1 MKLYR
6 LRTLREN
13 RCAFEASGPALFTP
27 ARSALGSE
35 WPRSPSPSLTGCAPS
50 APGTSPAASAA
61 TAAASHSPAA
71 SPASAYASAAAAAAA
86 ATVAAAALAAAAA
99 GAAQLGSAE
108 KAREAQ
114 LLLGPRHPD
123 LGEPPLR
130 R

>member
-71 SPASAYASAAAAAAA
+71 SPASAYAAAAAAAA

-114 LLLGPRHPD
+114 LLLGPRHAD

>member
-1 MKLYR
+1 MVVLSEKTGAR
-6 LRTLREN
+6 
-13 RCAFEASGPALFTP
+13 SGPALLSTP

-61 TAAASHSPAA
+61 TATASHSPAA
-71 SPASAYASAAAAAAA
+71 SPASAYAAAAAAAAAA
-86 ATVAAAALAAAAA
+86 ATVAAAALAAAA
-99 GAAQLGSAE
+99 GAAQLGGAE
-108 KAREAQ
+108 EARDAQ

>member
-1 MKLYR
+1 MSAFGAGSLHPGS
-6 LRTLREN
+6 LR
-13 RCAFEASGPALFTP
+13 
-27 ARSALGSE
+27 ARSE
-35 WPRSPSPSLTGCAPS
+35 WPRTPSPSLTGCAPS

-71 SPASAYASAAAAAAA
+71 SPASAYAAAAAAAAAA

-99 GAAQLGSAE
+99 GAAQLGGAE
-108 KAREAQ
+108 EAREAQ

>member
-1 MKLYR
+1 MIVLSEKTGAR
-6 LRTLREN
+6 
-13 RCAFEASGPALFTP
+13 SGPALSTP

-71 SPASAYASAAAAAAA
+71 SPASAYATAAA

-108 KAREAQ
+108 EARDAQ